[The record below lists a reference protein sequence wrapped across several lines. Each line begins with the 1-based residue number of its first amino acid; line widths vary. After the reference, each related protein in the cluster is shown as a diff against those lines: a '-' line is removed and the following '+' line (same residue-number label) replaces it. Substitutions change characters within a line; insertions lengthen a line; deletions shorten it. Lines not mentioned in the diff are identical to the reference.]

1 MTRTARMTAVERR
14 EQLLSVGRSLFA
26 HEGYEA
32 VSVEEIAAKAGV
44 SKPIVYE
51 HFGGKEGLYAV
62 VVDREM
68 RTFTSTLYD
77 ALSDASVP
85 PEQLVERTAMA
96 LLGYIENNP
105 DGFGVLVRDSPITDP
120 DGSFS
125 SLLGDV
131 STRVESLL
139 ARAFRAHGIPVDSA
153 PYYAQMLVGLT
164 IFVGQYWA
172 DRHDI
177 DKETLAAYISN
188 LAWNGLARMHRRP
201 RLRYEGSHP
210 LEQELEEKRGVGQNA
225 GVSGRNDDT
234 GTDNANGSTGT
245 ASATTS
251 GTGHSPAEPDRHEL
265 KAEYKAS
272 KRRLKAQYRASKRAA
287 KAADAAKSVDPSQRQ
302 PTTAQS
308 AALTRSD
315 GRPHQDDGNH
325 RDKADPDKQNDQ
337 NKQDDRSARS
347 LEKFADHDNSGKR
360 RENND
365 DSDENKNAAGQ
376 NDDKHNAGQDRGG
389 HDPQEGQHASE

>member
-1 MTRTARMTAVERR
+1 MTRTARMTAGERR

-68 RTFTSTLYD
+68 RAFTTTLYD

-210 LEQELEEKRGVGQNA
+210 LEQELEKEKPGLKKQEPRKQRAEKQGPDTQKTADTPDPGA
-225 GVSGRNDDT
+225 GTPDSRD
-234 GTDNANGSTGT
+234 A
-245 ASATTS
+245 AAAAFPMAS
-251 GTGHSPAEPDRHEL
+251 GTGRSPAEPDRREL

-272 KRRLKAQYRASKRAA
+272 KRRLKAEYKASKRAA
-287 KAADAAKSVDPSQRQ
+287 KAADAARPVDPT
-302 PTTAQS
+302 PA
-308 AALTRSD
+308 
-315 GRPHQDDGNH
+315 RP
-325 RDKADPDKQNDQ
+325 ADPAPAQRVDPAPARPAD
-337 NKQDDRSARS
+337 SAHS
-347 LEKFADHDNSGKR
+347 LEKSINHDNSGKR
-360 RENND
+360 RENNN
-365 DSDENKNAAGQ
+365 DSGDNKNTAGHNDDKQ
-376 NDDKHNAGQDRGG
+376 NDDRQNAGQGEDG
-389 HDPQEGQHASE
+389 DNPQEGQHASE

>member
-1 MTRTARMTAVERR
+1 MWEDDSMTRTARMTAVERR

-68 RTFTSTLYD
+68 RAFTSTLYD

-85 PEQLVERTAMA
+85 PEQLVERTSMA

-139 ARAFRAHGIPVDSA
+139 ARTFRAHGIPVDSA

-210 LEQELEEKRGVGQNA
+210 LEQEPEGKRGTDQHA
-225 GVSGRNDDT
+225 GASGKSDARSD
-234 GTDNANGSTGT
+234 GTGT
-245 ASATTS
+245 ASATMS
-251 GTGHSPAEPDRHEL
+251 GSGRSPAEPDRREL

-272 KRRLKAQYRASKRAA
+272 KRRLKAEYKASKRAA
-287 KAADAAKSVDPSQRQ
+287 KAADTAGPVDPTPARSID
-302 PTTAQS
+302 PTPAQS
-308 AALTRSD
+308 A
-315 GRPHQDDGNH
+315 
-325 RDKADPDKQNDQ
+325 DPAQ
-337 NKQDDRSARS
+337 S
-347 LEKFADHDNSGKR
+347 LEKSVNHDNSGKQ

-365 DSDENKNAAGQ
+365 DSGNSKNAAGQ
-376 NDDKHNAGQDRGG
+376 NDDKRNAGQGKDGD
-389 HDPQEGQHASE
+389 DPQEGQHASE

>member
-68 RTFTSTLYD
+68 RAFTSTLYD

-188 LAWNGLARMHRRP
+188 LAWNGLARMHRHP

-210 LEQELEEKRGVGQNA
+210 LQQELEEKQGAGQNA
-225 GVSGRNDDT
+225 GTSGNNNDT
-234 GTDNANGSTGT
+234 GTDSDGTGT
-245 ASATTS
+245 ASAATS
-251 GTGHSPAEPDRHEL
+251 DGTHAPAEPDRHEL

-272 KRRLKAQYRASKRAA
+272 KRRLKAQYKASKRAA
-287 KAADAAKSVDPSQRQ
+287 KAADAARPADPAPVRQVDPMPAQ
-302 PTTAQS
+302 P
-308 AALTRSD
+308 D
-315 GRPHQDDGNH
+315 GPTD
-325 RDKADPDKQNDQ
+325 
-337 NKQDDRSARS
+337 S
-347 LEKFADHDNSGKR
+347 LEKSADHDNSGR
-360 RENND
+360 RRQNND
-365 DSDENKNAAGQ
+365 DSDENKNTAGQ
-376 NDDKHNAGQDRGG
+376 NDDKQNASQGKDGEN
-389 HDPQEGQHASE
+389 PQEGQHASE